1 MSRSLQAS
9 LPRRRRRAHVT
20 GKPSAEPWT
29 VRAAAKDDMGGAL
42 ALRHAVFCVEQGV
55 PEELEH
61 DEHDATA
68 LHLVAVADG
77 VVVGTCR
84 LLFMGASARLQRMA
98 VARSHRGR
106 GVGADLLGA
115 AHLQARA
122 AGATEVDL
130 HAQLTARDFYARAGY
145 VAEGG
150 EFEDAGITHVL
161 MRRPLTALPP

>member
-1 MSRSLQAS
+1 M
-9 LPRRRRRAHVT
+9 T
-20 GKPSAEPWT
+20 GPTSGEPWT
-29 VRAAAKDDMGGAL
+29 VRAAAGDDLSGAL

-61 DEHDATA
+61 DEHDAAA

-77 VVVGTCR
+77 AVVGTCR
-84 LLFMGASARLQRMA
+84 LLFAGASARLQRMA

-106 GVGADLLGA
+106 GVGADLLGG
-115 AHLQARA
+115 AHREARA
-122 AGATEVDL
+122 AGATEVEL

-150 EFEDAGITHVL
+150 EFEDAGIPHVL
-161 MRRPLTALPP
+161 MRRPLTAPPR

>member
-1 MSRSLQAS
+1 
-9 LPRRRRRAHVT
+9 
-20 GKPSAEPWT
+20 
-29 VRAAAKDDMGGAL
+29 VRTAAGDDLGAAL

-84 LLFMGASARLQRMA
+84 ILLEGTSARLGRMA

-115 AHLQARA
+115 VHRHARA
-122 AGATEVDL
+122 AGASEVEL
-130 HAQLTARDFYARAGY
+130 HSQLTARDFYARAGY
-145 VAEGG
+145 VPEGE
-150 EFEDAGITHVL
+150 EFEEAGIAHVV
-161 MRRPLTALPP
+161 MRRPVVMESP